1 MMFYQIVIIK
11 KAQKE
16 LKRIETSNPNIAK
29 NILAFLDS
37 LKTTDK
43 PHLLPNAKKLKNK
56 TDTYRWRV
64 NDYRIIGVIKD
75 KELIIK
81 VIKIAHRQET
91 YKD

>member
-1 MMFYQIVIIK
+1 MFYRIVIAK

-16 LKRIETSNPNIAK
+16 FKKIKISNPNIADK
-29 NILAFLDS
+29 ITILLDS

-64 NDYRIIGVIKD
+64 GDYRIIGVIKD

-81 VIKIAHRQET
+81 VIKIAHRQEA